1 MPECCLWDAMRRKS
15 VSCVKVMAW
24 FAVAILICCSSVKP
38 SLFMSL
44 AENASTLRLFRPSTM
59 AVLTLSLV

>member
-1 MPECCLWDAMRRKS
+1 MPVCCLCDAMRRKS
-15 VSCVKVMAW
+15 VSCVNITAW

-38 SLFMSL
+38 SLSMSL
-44 AENASTLRLFRPSTM
+44 AENASTPRLFKPSTT